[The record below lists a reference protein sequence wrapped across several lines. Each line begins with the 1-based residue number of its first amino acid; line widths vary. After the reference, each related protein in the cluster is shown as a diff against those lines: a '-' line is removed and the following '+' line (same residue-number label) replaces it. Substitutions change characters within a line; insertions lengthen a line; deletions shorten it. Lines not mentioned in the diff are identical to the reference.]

1 MKKEYHQIPI
11 VDFEGKNLEE
21 KESRHDLD
29 VKLMKNRELRNSR
42 LKINNII
49 PE

>member
-1 MKKEYHQIPI
+1 MKKKYHQIPI
-11 VDFEGKNLEE
+11 LDFEGKNLEE

-29 VKLMKNRELRNSR
+29 TKLVEDREAKNSR
-42 LKINNII
+42 VNISNII